1 MTEDWLGRW
10 QQGRIGW
17 HQAEGNPYLQRYWP
31 RLEQGST
38 VLVPLCGKS
47 VDMVWLAE
55 QGLNVRGIELSEI
68 AILDFFAENNLDY
81 VLGQEGSMDCYVA
94 TSLPLHLYC
103 GDYFDY
109 KADLAGALY
118 DRGALATWPATERP
132 RYIEHTRSLLSP
144 EAYRMIITLEYDQD
158 VVQGPPFSVL
168 PAEMQQYWP
177 DLQRVAT
184 HNDIENSPPKFR
196 QAGLD
201 EFVEAVW
208 SSA

>member
-1 MTEDWLGRW
+1 
-10 QQGRIGW
+10 
-17 HQAEGNPYLQRYWP
+17 
-31 RLEQGST
+31 
-38 VLVPLCGKS
+38 
-47 VDMVWLAE
+47 
-55 QGLNVRGIELSEI
+55 
-68 AILDFFAENNLDY
+68 
-81 VLGQEGSMDCYVA
+81 MDCYVA

-103 GDYFDY
+103 GNYFDY
-109 KADLAGALY
+109 KTDLAGALY

-168 PAEMQQYWP
+168 PAEMQRYWP
-177 DLQRVAT
+177 DLQRVAA